1 MKLLK
6 NPCFIMFKLGFVVS
20 LILIVAEKMRF
31 ISLEY
36 EIALLTNIIFAVC
49 FGFIL
54 YLVAYNVKRNNL
66 IKNGLVFDAIVLGI
80 NDTYLGFRIGGF
92 RYFRLNYS
100 YINQN
105 NETVYNIS
113 NLIYINRYDFSYIR
127 KLNNYEL
134 NRLFRIKIY
143 VVKDDSNKYLAEVYR
158 K

>member
-6 NPCFIMFKLGFVVS
+6 NPCFIMFKLGFVFS

-36 EIALLTNIIFAVC
+36 EIALFTNIIFAVC
-49 FGFIL
+49 FGFLL
-54 YLVAYNVKRNNL
+54 YLVAYNIKRNNL

-113 NLIYINRYDFSYIR
+113 N
-127 KLNNYEL
+127 
-134 NRLFRIKIY
+134 
-143 VVKDDSNKYLAEVYR
+143 
-158 K
+158 

>member
-6 NPCFIMFKLGFVVS
+6 NPCFIMFKLGFVFS

-49 FGFIL
+49 FGFLL
-54 YLVAYNVKRNNL
+54 YLVAYNIKRNNL
-66 IKNGLVFDAIVLGI
+66 IKNGLVFDAIVLGL
-80 NDTYLGFRIGGF
+80 NDAYLGFRIGGF

-105 NETVYNIS
+105 N
-113 NLIYINRYDFSYIR
+113 
-127 KLNNYEL
+127 
-134 NRLFRIKIY
+134 
-143 VVKDDSNKYLAEVYR
+143 
-158 K
+158 

>member
-20 LILIVAEKMRF
+20 LILIVAEKMCF

-49 FGFIL
+49 FGFLL
-54 YLVAYNVKRNNL
+54 YLVAYNIKRNN
-66 IKNGLVFDAIVLGI
+66 LVFDAIVLGI

-143 VVKDDSNKYLAEVYR
+143 VAKDDSNKYLAEVYR